1 MKPEGK
7 SKTLCPCQSG
17 KFYSECC
24 ELYHLGKASPQT
36 AELLMR
42 SRYTAYVKLL
52 WAYIVDTTHP
62 STRSR
67 NLQKEL
73 QETNDN
79 PQWSGLKILKI
90 KGGQQSDKTG
100 KVEFEASYFLQGQF
114 HSLHEHSRFKRFKG
128 VWKYLDAGG

>member
-7 SKTLCPCQSG
+7 SKNLCPCQSG

-24 ELYHLGKASPQT
+24 EPYHLGKVPAPT
-36 AELLMR
+36 AEVLMR

-52 WAYIVDTTHP
+52 WAYLVDTTHP

-73 QETNDN
+73 QETNDK
-79 PQWSGLKILKI
+79 PQWSGLKILKL

-100 KVEFEASYFLQGQF
+100 KVEFEANYFLHGQY
-114 HSLHEHSRFKRFKG
+114 HNLHEHSRFKRFKG
-128 VWKYLDAGG
+128 VWKYLDDEG